1 MGIKRKIKKKKD
13 KRKIQHKTAASI
25 KQSLGKAVQ
34 HHQTGRLQKA
44 EQLYRKIL
52 SRSPSNPDALHYLGV
67 LAHQQGRHE
76 EAVRYIEKS
85 LVSSPNNEKALNN
98 LGITLRRLY
107 RHREALSCFEQAAA
121 LNPASPEVLNNLAN
135 TFRKLGETGKALTSY
150 QRAVSLNPGFAQAHN
165 NLGNILR
172 QLGRFDKALVSYKTA
187 GDLKPDDAGILNN
200 IGITLQLQGRLSHA
214 LTSFKHALE
223 IAPNY
228 PEGHNNL
235 GNLLMEKGM
244 VEEASG
250 CYKKAIS
257 IRPDFSVAHSNL
269 LLSMNYSS
277 KAGSHEIFDAHK
289 KWAAQHV
296 AESHT
301 VNWGQDCDTD
311 KKQRLRIGY
320 VSPDFRRH
328 PVSCFIE
335 PILANHNQDDFE
347 IFCYSN
353 VASEDNVTARFKTL
367 PITWRNI
374 HPLGDQE
381 AADLIIRD
389 SIDILVDLAGHTQG
403 NRLLLFRRKP
413 APVQVTYLGYPN
425 TTGLFE
431 MDYRITDGLAD
442 PPGISE
448 DFYSEKIVRLAHG
461 FLCYQPV
468 KDAPE
473 PSDLP
478 ALSNDFVTFGSFN
491 NLAKTTPK
499 VIKLWAE
506 ILLAV
511 PNSRLIMKYKSL
523 ADKGAR
529 KEVLEIFRSA
539 GIDNAYE
546 RIELLG
552 FTPTLSEHLK
562 MYNRIDLALDTFPYN
577 GTTTTCEALWMGVPV
592 ITLTGENH
600 SSRVGVSILSQVN
613 LFETITVNREEYL
626 KTAVNLAMDT
636 NRLAQLRS
644 GLRNMVSRSTLIDGA
659 LFLNSLE
666 TAYRKMWER
675 WCEKQKI

>member
-1 MGIKRKIKKKKD
+1 MGMKRKIKKK
-13 KRKIQHKTAASI
+13 RKIQPKTATSI

-34 HHQTGRLQKA
+34 HHQAGRLQKA

-67 LAHQQGRHE
+67 LEHQQGRYE
-76 EAVRYIEKS
+76 KAIEYLEKS
-85 LVSSPNNEKALNN
+85 LVSSPDNEKALNN
-98 LGITLRRLY
+98 LGITLRRLS

-121 LNPASPEVLNNLAN
+121 LNPDSPEVHNNLAN
-135 TFRKLGETGKALTSY
+135 AYRKLGEIDKALTSY

-172 QLGRFDKALVSYKTA
+172 QLGKFDKALDSYKTA
-187 GDLKPDDAGILNN
+187 GDLNPDDAGIHNN

-214 LTSFKHALE
+214 LTSFKHALK
-223 IAPNY
+223 IAPGY
-228 PEGHNNL
+228 PEGQNNL

-244 VEEASG
+244 VEEASV

-257 IRPDFSVAHSNL
+257 IRPNFSEAHSNL

-301 VNWGQDCDTD
+301 VNWDQDCAAD

-335 PILANHNQDDFE
+335 PILTKHNQDDFE
-347 IFCYSN
+347 IFCYAN
-353 VASEDNVTARFKTL
+353 VVREDGVTARFKAL
-367 PITWRNI
+367 PIIWRNI
-374 HPLGDQE
+374 YPLGDQE

-403 NRLLLFRRKP
+403 NRILLFRRKP
-413 APVQVTYLGYPN
+413 APLQVTYLGYPN

-431 MDYRITDGLAD
+431 MDYRITDNLAD
-442 PPGISE
+442 PPGISD
-448 DFYSEKIVRLAHG
+448 DFCSEKIVRLDHG

-473 PSDLP
+473 PSALP
-478 ALSNDFVTFGSFN
+478 ALSNGFVTFGSFN
-491 NLAKTTPK
+491 NLAKTTQK
-499 VIKLWAE
+499 VIELWAK

-523 ADKGAR
+523 ADNDTR
-529 KEVLEIFRSA
+529 EEVLEIFRSA
-539 GIDNAYE
+539 GIDNVYE

-592 ITLTGENH
+592 ITLAGENH
-600 SSRVGVSILSQVN
+600 SARVGVSILSQVN
-613 LFETITVNREEYL
+613 LFEAITGDREEYL
-626 KTAVNLAMDT
+626 KTAVDLAMDT
-636 NRLAQLRS
+636 NRLAKLRS
-644 GLRNMVSRSTLIDGA
+644 GLRNIVSRSPLTDGA
-659 LFLNSLE
+659 LFLRSLE
-666 TAYRKMWER
+666 AAYQKMWER

>member
-1 MGIKRKIKKKKD
+1 MGMKRKIKKK
-13 KRKIQHKTAASI
+13 RKIQPKTATSI

-34 HHQTGRLQKA
+34 HHQAGRLQKA

-67 LAHQQGRHE
+67 LEHQQGRYE
-76 EAVRYIEKS
+76 KAIEYLEKS
-85 LVSSPNNEKALNN
+85 LVSSPDNEKALNN
-98 LGITLRRLY
+98 LGITLRRLS

-121 LNPASPEVLNNLAN
+121 LNPDSPEVHNNLAN
-135 TFRKLGETGKALTSY
+135 AYRKLGEIDKALTSY

-172 QLGRFDKALVSYKTA
+172 QLGRFDKALLSYKTA
-187 GDLKPDDAGILNN
+187 GDLTPDDAGIHNN

-214 LTSFKHALE
+214 LTSFKHALK
-223 IAPNY
+223 IAPGY
-228 PEGHNNL
+228 PEGQNNL

-244 VEEASG
+244 VEEASV

-257 IRPDFSVAHSNL
+257 IRPNFSEAHSNL

-301 VNWGQDCDTD
+301 VNWDQDCAAD

-335 PILANHNQDDFE
+335 PILTKHNQDDFE
-347 IFCYSN
+347 IFCYAN
-353 VASEDNVTARFKTL
+353 VVREDGVTARFKAL
-367 PITWRNI
+367 PIIWRNI
-374 HPLGDQE
+374 YPLGDQE

-403 NRLLLFRRKP
+403 NRILLFRRKP
-413 APVQVTYLGYPN
+413 APLQVTYLGYPN

-431 MDYRITDGLAD
+431 MDYRITDNLAD
-442 PPGISE
+442 PPEISD
-448 DFYSEKIVRLAHG
+448 DFCSEKIVRLNHG

-473 PSDLP
+473 PSALP
-478 ALSNDFVTFGSFN
+478 ALSNGFVTFGSFN
-491 NLAKTTPK
+491 NLAKTTPQ
-499 VIKLWAE
+499 VIELWAK

-523 ADKGAR
+523 ADNDTR
-529 KEVLEIFRSA
+529 EEVLEIFKSA

-592 ITLTGENH
+592 ITLAGENH
-600 SSRVGVSILSQVN
+600 SARVGVSILSQVN
-613 LFETITVNREEYL
+613 LFEAITGNREEYL
-626 KTAVNLAMDT
+626 KTAMDLAMDT
-636 NRLAQLRS
+636 NRLAELRS
-644 GLRNMVSRSTLIDGA
+644 GLRNMVSRSPLTDGT
-659 LFLNSLE
+659 LFLSSLE
-666 TAYRKMWER
+666 AAYQKMWER

>member
-1 MGIKRKIKKKKD
+1 MGMKRKIKKK
-13 KRKIQHKTAASI
+13 RKIQPKTATSI

-34 HHQTGRLQKA
+34 HHQAGRLQKA

-67 LAHQQGRHE
+67 LEHQQGRYE
-76 EAVRYIEKS
+76 KAIEYLEKS
-85 LVSSPNNEKALNN
+85 LVSSPDNEKALNN
-98 LGITLRRLY
+98 LGITLRRLS

-121 LNPASPEVLNNLAN
+121 LNPDSPEVHNNLAN
-135 TFRKLGETGKALTSY
+135 AYRKLGEIDKALTSY

-172 QLGRFDKALVSYKTA
+172 QLGRFDKALLSYKTA
-187 GDLKPDDAGILNN
+187 GDLTPDDAGIHNN

-214 LTSFKHALE
+214 LTSFKHALK
-223 IAPNY
+223 IAPGY
-228 PEGHNNL
+228 PEGQNNL

-244 VEEASG
+244 VEEASV

-257 IRPDFSVAHSNL
+257 IRPNFSEAHSNL

-301 VNWGQDCDTD
+301 VNWDQDCAAD

-335 PILANHNQDDFE
+335 PILTKHNQDDFE
-347 IFCYSN
+347 IFCYAN
-353 VASEDNVTARFKTL
+353 VVREDGVTARFKAL
-367 PITWRNI
+367 PIIWRNI
-374 HPLGDQE
+374 YPLGDQE

-403 NRLLLFRRKP
+403 NRILLFRRKP
-413 APVQVTYLGYPN
+413 APLQVTYLGYPN

-431 MDYRITDGLAD
+431 MDYRITDNLAD
-442 PPGISE
+442 PPGISD
-448 DFYSEKIVRLAHG
+448 DFCSEKIVRLDHG

-473 PSDLP
+473 PSALP
-478 ALSNDFVTFGSFN
+478 ALSNGFVTFGSFN
-491 NLAKTTPK
+491 NLAKTTQK
-499 VIKLWAE
+499 VIELWAK

-523 ADKGAR
+523 ADNDTR
-529 KEVLEIFRSA
+529 EEVLEIFRSA
-539 GIDNAYE
+539 GIDNVYE

-592 ITLTGENH
+592 ITLAGENH
-600 SSRVGVSILSQVN
+600 SARVGVSILSQVN
-613 LFETITVNREEYL
+613 LFEAITGDREEYL
-626 KTAVNLAMDT
+626 KTAVDLAMDT
-636 NRLAQLRS
+636 NRLAKLRS
-644 GLRNMVSRSTLIDGA
+644 GLRNIVSRSPLTDGA
-659 LFLNSLE
+659 LFLRSLE
-666 TAYRKMWER
+666 AAYQKMWER

>member
-1 MGIKRKIKKKKD
+1 MGMKRKIKKK
-13 KRKIQHKTAASI
+13 RKIQPKTATSI

-34 HHQTGRLQKA
+34 HHQAGRLQKA

-67 LAHQQGRHE
+67 LEHQQGRYE
-76 EAVRYIEKS
+76 KAIEYLEKS
-85 LVSSPNNEKALNN
+85 LVSSPDNEKALNN
-98 LGITLRRLY
+98 LGITLRRLS

-121 LNPASPEVLNNLAN
+121 LNPDSPEVHNNLAN
-135 TFRKLGETGKALTSY
+135 AYRKLGEIDKALTSY

-187 GDLKPDDAGILNN
+187 GDLKPDDAGIHNN

-214 LTSFKHALE
+214 LTSFKHALK
-223 IAPNY
+223 IAPGY
-228 PEGHNNL
+228 PEGQNNL

-244 VEEASG
+244 VEEASV

-257 IRPDFSVAHSNL
+257 IRPNFSEAHSNL

-301 VNWGQDCDTD
+301 VNWDQDCAAD

-335 PILANHNQDDFE
+335 PILTKHNQDDFE
-347 IFCYSN
+347 IFCYAN
-353 VASEDNVTARFKTL
+353 VVREDGVTARFKAL
-367 PITWRNI
+367 PIIWRNI
-374 HPLGDQE
+374 YPLGDQE

-403 NRLLLFRRKP
+403 NRILLFRRKP
-413 APVQVTYLGYPN
+413 APLQVTYLGYPN

-431 MDYRITDGLAD
+431 MDYRITDNLAD
-442 PPGISE
+442 PPGISD
-448 DFYSEKIVRLAHG
+448 DFCSEKIVRLDHG

-473 PSDLP
+473 PSALP
-478 ALSNDFVTFGSFN
+478 ALSNGFVTFGSFN
-491 NLAKTTPK
+491 NLAKTTQK
-499 VIKLWAE
+499 VIELWAK

-523 ADKGAR
+523 ADNDTR
-529 KEVLEIFRSA
+529 EEVLEIFRSA
-539 GIDNAYE
+539 GIDNVYE

-592 ITLTGENH
+592 ITLAGENH
-600 SSRVGVSILSQVN
+600 SARVGVSILSQVN
-613 LFETITVNREEYL
+613 LFEAITGDREEYL
-626 KTAVNLAMDT
+626 KTAVDLAMDT
-636 NRLAQLRS
+636 NRLAKLRS
-644 GLRNMVSRSTLIDGA
+644 GLRNIVSRSPLTDGA
-659 LFLNSLE
+659 LFLRSLE
-666 TAYRKMWER
+666 AAYQKMWER

>member
-1 MGIKRKIKKKKD
+1 MGMKRKIKKK
-13 KRKIQHKTAASI
+13 RKIQPKTATSI

-34 HHQTGRLQKA
+34 HHQAGRLQKA

-67 LAHQQGRHE
+67 LEHQQGRYE
-76 EAVRYIEKS
+76 KAIEYLEKS
-85 LVSSPNNEKALNN
+85 LVSSPDNEKALNN
-98 LGITLRRLY
+98 LGITLRRLS

-121 LNPASPEVLNNLAN
+121 LNPDSPEVHNNLAN
-135 TFRKLGETGKALTSY
+135 AYRKLGEIDKALTSY

-187 GDLKPDDAGILNN
+187 GDLKPDDAGIHNN

-214 LTSFKHALE
+214 LTSFKHALK
-223 IAPNY
+223 IAPGY
-228 PEGHNNL
+228 PEGQNNL

-244 VEEASG
+244 VEEASV

-257 IRPDFSVAHSNL
+257 IRPNFSEAHSNL

-301 VNWGQDCDTD
+301 VNWDQDCAAD

-335 PILANHNQDDFE
+335 PILTKHNQDDFE
-347 IFCYSN
+347 IFCYAN
-353 VASEDNVTARFKTL
+353 VVREDGVTARFKAL
-367 PITWRNI
+367 PIIWRNI
-374 HPLGDQE
+374 YPLGDQE

-403 NRLLLFRRKP
+403 NRILLFRRKP
-413 APVQVTYLGYPN
+413 APLQVTYLGYPN

-431 MDYRITDGLAD
+431 MDYRITDNLAD
-442 PPGISE
+442 PPGISD
-448 DFYSEKIVRLAHG
+448 DFCSEKIVRLDHG

-473 PSDLP
+473 PSALP
-478 ALSNDFVTFGSFN
+478 ALSNGFVTFGSFN
-491 NLAKTTPK
+491 NLAKTTQK
-499 VIKLWAE
+499 VIELWAK

-523 ADKGAR
+523 ADNDTR
-529 KEVLEIFRSA
+529 EEVLEIFKSA

-592 ITLTGENH
+592 ITLAGENH
-600 SSRVGVSILSQVN
+600 SARVGVSILSQVN
-613 LFETITVNREEYL
+613 LFEAITGDREEYL
-626 KTAVNLAMDT
+626 KTAVDLAMDT
-636 NRLAQLRS
+636 NRLAKLRS
-644 GLRNMVSRSTLIDGA
+644 GLRNIVSRSPLTDGA
-659 LFLNSLE
+659 LFLRSLE
-666 TAYRKMWER
+666 AAYQKMWER

>member
-1 MGIKRKIKKKKD
+1 MGMKRKIKKK
-13 KRKIQHKTAASI
+13 RKIQPKTATSI

-34 HHQTGRLQKA
+34 HHQAGRLQKA

-67 LAHQQGRHE
+67 LEHQQGRYE
-76 EAVRYIEKS
+76 KAIEYLEKS
-85 LVSSPNNEKALNN
+85 LVSSPDNEKALNN
-98 LGITLRRLY
+98 LGITLRRLS

-121 LNPASPEVLNNLAN
+121 LNPDSPEVHNNLAN
-135 TFRKLGETGKALTSY
+135 AYRKLGEIDKALTSY

-172 QLGRFDKALVSYKTA
+172 QLGRFDKALLSYKTA
-187 GDLKPDDAGILNN
+187 GDLTPDDAGIHNN

-214 LTSFKHALE
+214 LTSFKHALK
-223 IAPNY
+223 IAPGY
-228 PEGHNNL
+228 PEGQNNL

-244 VEEASG
+244 VEEASV

-257 IRPDFSVAHSNL
+257 IRPNFSEAHSNL

-301 VNWGQDCDTD
+301 VNWDQDCAAD

-335 PILANHNQDDFE
+335 PILTKHNQDDFE
-347 IFCYSN
+347 IFCYAN
-353 VASEDNVTARFKTL
+353 VVREDGVTARFKAL
-367 PITWRNI
+367 PIIWRNI
-374 HPLGDQE
+374 YPLGDQE

-403 NRLLLFRRKP
+403 NRILLFRRKP
-413 APVQVTYLGYPN
+413 APLQVTYLGYPN

-431 MDYRITDGLAD
+431 MDYRITDNLAD
-442 PPGISE
+442 PPGISD
-448 DFYSEKIVRLAHG
+448 DFCSEKIVRLDHG

-473 PSDLP
+473 PSALP
-478 ALSNDFVTFGSFN
+478 ALSNGFVTFGSFN
-491 NLAKTTPK
+491 NLAKTTPQ
-499 VIKLWAE
+499 VIELWAK

-523 ADKGAR
+523 ADNDTR
-529 KEVLEIFRSA
+529 EEVLEIFKSA

-592 ITLTGENH
+592 ITLAGENH
-600 SSRVGVSILSQVN
+600 SARVGVSILSQVN
-613 LFETITVNREEYL
+613 LFEAITGDREEYL
-626 KTAVNLAMDT
+626 KTAVDLAMDT
-636 NRLAQLRS
+636 NRLAKLRS
-644 GLRNMVSRSTLIDGA
+644 GLRNIVSRSPLTDGA
-659 LFLNSLE
+659 LFLRSLE
-666 TAYRKMWER
+666 AAYQKMWER

>member
-1 MGIKRKIKKKKD
+1 MKRKIKKK
-13 KRKIQHKTAASI
+13 RKIQPKTATSI

-34 HHQTGRLQKA
+34 HHQAGRLQKA

-52 SRSPSNPDALHYLGV
+52 SRTPSNPDALHYLGV
-67 LAHQQGRHE
+67 LEHQQGRYE
-76 EAVRYIEKS
+76 KAIEYLEKS
-85 LVSSPNNEKALNN
+85 LVSSPDNEKALNN
-98 LGITLRRLY
+98 LGITLRRLS

-121 LNPASPEVLNNLAN
+121 LNPDSPEVHNNLAN
-135 TFRKLGETGKALTSY
+135 AYRKLGEIDKALTSY

-187 GDLKPDDAGILNN
+187 GDLTPDDAGIHNN

-214 LTSFKHALE
+214 LTNFKHALK
-223 IAPNY
+223 IAPGY
-228 PEGHNNL
+228 PEGQNNL

-244 VEEASG
+244 VEEASV

-257 IRPDFSVAHSNL
+257 IRPNFSEAHSNL

-301 VNWGQDCDTD
+301 VNWDQDCAAD

-335 PILANHNQDDFE
+335 PILTKHNQDDFE
-347 IFCYSN
+347 IFCYAN
-353 VASEDNVTARFKTL
+353 VVREDGVTARFKAL
-367 PITWRNI
+367 PIIWRNI
-374 HPLGDQE
+374 YPLGDQE

-403 NRLLLFRRKP
+403 NRILLFRRKP
-413 APVQVTYLGYPN
+413 APLQVTYLGYPN

-431 MDYRITDGLAD
+431 MDYRITDNLAD
-442 PPGISE
+442 PPGISD
-448 DFYSEKIVRLAHG
+448 DFCSEKIVRLDHG

-473 PSDLP
+473 PSALP
-478 ALSNDFVTFGSFN
+478 ALSNGFVTFGSFN
-491 NLAKTTPK
+491 NLAKTTQK
-499 VIKLWAE
+499 VIELWAK

-523 ADKGAR
+523 ADNDTR
-529 KEVLEIFRSA
+529 EEVLEIF
-539 GIDNAYE
+539 
-546 RIELLG
+546 
-552 FTPTLSEHLK
+552 
-562 MYNRIDLALDTFPYN
+562 
-577 GTTTTCEALWMGVPV
+577 
-592 ITLTGENH
+592 
-600 SSRVGVSILSQVN
+600 
-613 LFETITVNREEYL
+613 
-626 KTAVNLAMDT
+626 
-636 NRLAQLRS
+636 
-644 GLRNMVSRSTLIDGA
+644 
-659 LFLNSLE
+659 
-666 TAYRKMWER
+666 
-675 WCEKQKI
+675 